1 MVPSSSAGAEY
12 QLLEISLKGG
22 SKSFSLV
29 ASPLVV
35 NLSPTEVSLDVPSYN
50 PRTDVDPSEC
60 SEVRAEVYS
69 VGEELLEVDG
79 VKAEVG
85 WGRRKSERAGCLVK
99 RRECIGVDAE
109 EEDTSASLSCVDETL
124 LRTARDSFRGVDVS
138 GG

>member
-22 SKSFSLV
+22 SELFSSV

-69 VGEELLEVDG
+69 AGEELLEVDG

-85 WGRRKSERAGCLVK
+85 WGRRKSECAGRLVK

-109 EEDTSASLSCVDETL
+109 EEDTPSSSSCADETL
-124 LRTARDSFRGVDVS
+124 LRAARDLLHGVDVC